1 MGYFD
6 LVDTPLAGEQPCG
19 PDLEGDNDFEATLEA
34 AAGKLPASYF
44 DFINPEKALDLKPGF
59 NLKDELAPL
68 LGLLKKSH
76 DLRIL
81 VPSARLC
88 ILSGDIISFGDAI
101 AAMSRLLSAHW
112 VDVHPR
118 ASDGDFSIRESH
130 LSLLT
135 DRATVIFPLQ
145 FAPLDVTR
153 RHGAVSFRAQLLA
166 SKAISPRAK
175 ETVLDEAAI
184 RDALLRSENFEA
196 LKARCAALNLVEASL
211 KQIRSDFIDN
221 AGYERAPDFGAL
233 TTTLAPIRDYL
244 QGIIAEREPAAAAP
258 AETGAEAEAETADAG
273 PALMAKG
280 AIVLTSAA
288 EAEAALAAI
297 EGYFGGSEPSN
308 PATLLI
314 RQAQQ
319 LIGKSFIDAMLL
331 VSPSLADKAVIK
343 IGGDAALTITAAQ
356 MKALAEQGS
365 KPKAAEAAAPPSIAS
380 RGEAI
385 AWMEAVEKHFQ
396 RNEPS
401 SPIPLLLARARTYAG
416 KDFAMLM
423 KEMMPG

>member
-6 LVDTPLAGEQPCG
+6 LVDTPLAGAEPCG
-19 PDLEGDNDFEATLEA
+19 PDLEGDNEFEAILESV
-34 AAGKLPASYF
+34 AGKLPASYF
-44 DFINPEKALDLKPGF
+44 DFINPDKALDLKPGF

-68 LGLLKKSH
+68 LGLLKKTH

-81 VPSARLC
+81 VAAARMC
-88 ILSGDIISFGDAI
+88 ILGGDFIGFGDAI
-101 AAMSRLLSAHW
+101 SAMSRLLSGRWADAHP
-112 VDVHPR
+112 H
-118 ASDGDFSIRESH
+118 ATEDGDVSIRESH

-145 FAPLDVTR
+145 FAPLDVTKR
-153 RHGAVSFRAQLLA
+153 FGAVSFRAQLVA

-184 RDALLRSENFEA
+184 RDALLRSDNFETI
-196 LKARCAALNLVEASL
+196 KAKCAGLSAIDADL
-211 KQIRSDFIDN
+211 KQIRTAFIEN
-221 AGYERAPDFGAL
+221 AGYERAPDFGEL
-233 TTTLAPIRDYL
+233 LKTVTPIREFL
-244 QGIIAEREPAAAAP
+244 QGIIEEREPPAAAEPAAEEQAP
-258 AETGAEAEAETADAG
+258 GDDTG
-273 PALMAKG
+273 PAAPPRGVVALQSM
-280 AIVLTSAA
+280 A

-297 EGYFGGSEPSN
+297 EAYFSGTEPSN
-308 PATLLI
+308 PAGLLV

-319 LIGKSFIDAMLL
+319 LIGKSFIETMLII
-331 VSPSLADKAVIK
+331 SPALAEKAVIK
-343 IGGDAALTITAAQ
+343 IGVDVALTITAAQ
-356 MKALAEQGS
+356 MKALAQQGA
-365 KPKAAEAAAPPSIAS
+365 KPPAAAAAARPTIAS

-401 SPIPLLLARARTYAG
+401 SPVPLLLARARTYTG

-423 KEMMPG
+423 KEMLPG